1 MMGVKAR
8 AALKPG
14 KGTPSPIDVLLSPPE
29 KPRGFLSFLT
39 SPFILA
45 HLFLV
50 QQLFGDSIRST
61 LAADSTNA
69 HESNGHDRALT
80 EAEDQQFQPVLQT
93 TRVDF
98 MPQGDTVAAVQARL
112 ASETGHSLP
121 VVFQSDSAEVPPD
134 RQDGRPTIEWIGG
147 GAADHVLLRY
157 CGDLGRHHS
166 AKLQYCN
173 HDEGQ
178 EQIGLCDDQGPLIF
192 DWSQEPNPYPTSALP
207 DTAAWFLGGIAL
219 QSIIEFAVAPTHH
232 LATEPTLAGILM
244 PSTSTGDLASAAE
257 PVVATATMSEMNTV
271 APLIDSLTTPVS
283 TAADAIAPA
292 TDTVLAATTPVIDT
306 VLAPAAATMDTIAS
320 AAEPVVRTEVQ
331 TVDSHTPPDSAG
343 RHAIEPATDTGL
355 AATTPSIYTVL
366 APAAATMDTIAS
378 AAAPLVS
385 TVVPPVDSLSSP
397 ASPSSDPIAPATDT
411 VLAATT
417 PVIDTVLAPAA
428 ATMDTIA
435 SAAEP
440 VV

>member
-1 MMGVKAR
+1 MGVKAR

-29 KPRGFLSFLT
+29 KPHGFLSFLT

-69 HESNGHDRALT
+69 HESKGHDRALT
-80 EAEDQQFQPVLQT
+80 EAEDQQVQPVLQT

-98 MPQGDTVAAVQARL
+98 TPQGDTVAAVQAKL

-166 AKLQYCN
+166 AKLQYCD

-232 LATEPTLAGILM
+232 LATEPIPSGIPM

-257 PVVATATMSEMNTV
+257 PVVATATMSEM
-271 APLIDSLTTPVS
+271 S
-283 TAADAIAPA
+283 
-292 TDTVLAATTPVIDT
+292 
-306 VLAPAAATMDTIAS
+306 
-320 AAEPVVRTEVQ
+320 R
-331 TVDSHTPPDSAG
+331 
-343 RHAIEPATDTGL
+343 
-355 AATTPSIYTVL
+355 
-366 APAAATMDTIAS
+366 
-378 AAAPLVS
+378 
-385 TVVPPVDSLSSP
+385 
-397 ASPSSDPIAPATDT
+397 
-411 VLAATT
+411 
-417 PVIDTVLAPAA
+417 
-428 ATMDTIA
+428 
-435 SAAEP
+435 
-440 VV
+440 